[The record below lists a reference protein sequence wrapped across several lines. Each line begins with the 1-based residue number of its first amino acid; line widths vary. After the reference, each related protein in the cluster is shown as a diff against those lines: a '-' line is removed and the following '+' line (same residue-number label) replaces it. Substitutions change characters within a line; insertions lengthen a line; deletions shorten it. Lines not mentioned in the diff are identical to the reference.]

1 MTARARLY
9 LDLALFGALFVAY
22 NPAWTGLAVHE
33 WLCVVAIVP
42 LLFHIVVNWDQTL
55 QILRRFAA
63 IVRATPKVNLVVDA
77 ALFVAAVTVML
88 SGLLISQYAAT
99 AIGVT
104 HRADRGVGDSTH
116 SWSADATIALLL
128 VHFVLHWKWIVN
140 AAGKLGRAPRA
151 VRASSDPVAEI
162 RLATRRLATVPAR
175 DRHRDECIV
184 TPTLTR
190 GER

>member
-9 LDLALFGALFVAY
+9 LDLALFGALLVAY

-42 LLFHIVVNWDQTL
+42 LLFHVVVNWDQTV

-77 ALFVAAVTVML
+77 ALFVAAVAVML
-88 SGLLISQYAAT
+88 SGLLISQAVAG

-104 HRADRGVGDSTH
+104 ILPSGLWMTVH
-116 SWSADATIALLL
+116 SISADLTMGLLL
-128 VHFVLHWKWIVN
+128 VHFVLHWKWIVK
-140 AAGKLGRAPRA
+140 AAGKLGRPARSA
-151 VRASSDPVAEI
+151 RTAADPVAEI
-162 RLATRRLATVPAR
+162 RLATRRLAAVPVRTDTVTIDSSRRP
-175 DRHRDECIV
+175 
-184 TPTLTR
+184 
-190 GER
+190 

>member
-1 MTARARLY
+1 MTTRARLY
-9 LDLALFGALFVAY
+9 LDLALFGALFAAY

-55 QILRRFAA
+55 QILRRFAV

-77 ALFVAAVTVML
+77 ALFVAAVAVML
-88 SGLLISQYAAT
+88 SGLLISQVVAGVA
-99 AIGVT
+99 GVT
-104 HRADRGVGDSTH
+104 ILPSSLWMTVH
-116 SWSADATIALLL
+116 SVSADLTIGLLL

-140 AAGKLGRAPRA
+140 AAGKLGRRRA
-151 VRASSDPVAEI
+151 DCAHARRSRRRDPPGDPPAGHRA
-162 RLATRRLATVPAR
+162 RTH
-175 DRHRDECIV
+175 RHRDECVV